1 MPGDQAPAKPC
12 HRKTLAD
19 SARSPIS
26 AQRVGKPRQQEPN
39 VTEVTHSAGSQGP
52 GVQGCMLSPEHQAT
66 QPRLW
71 TGTEEEQTYP
81 GFASAAEPRE
91 RPSAFHPQV
100 LTVVPSLQEK
110 LRLPRSLLGVSGPG
124 QESGSRGFQ
133 LPAECLEQQT
143 SKPWQAEGEGKM
155 RSILIGL
162 LDDTEVVLSFHHFLR
177 LTHSRCMARHKII
190 TSKMH
195 KVYHS
200 VFGRAGQLVVCME
213 LIFRRLYFH
222 Y

>member
-1 MPGDQAPAKPC
+1 M
-12 HRKTLAD
+12 
-19 SARSPIS
+19 
-26 AQRVGKPRQQEPN
+26 
-39 VTEVTHSAGSQGP
+39 TEVTHSAGSQGP

-81 GFASAAEPRE
+81 RFASAAEPRE

-155 RSILIGL
+155 RSLHQKERNQ
-162 LDDTEVVLSFHHFLR
+162 DTE
-177 LTHSRCMARHKII
+177 
-190 TSKMH
+190 
-195 KVYHS
+195 
-200 VFGRAGQLVVCME
+200 GGQEGQRPRMFQGNLKTPSD
-213 LIFRRLYFH
+213 
-222 Y
+222 